1 MNPTLI
7 QPTHLRRLAVVYVRQ
22 STLLQV
28 EQHTES
34 QRRQYQLADRAQAL
48 GWPSQ
53 RCLVIDDDLGLSG
66 AQSHNRPGYQR
77 LVSLVALREVGVIF
91 GLEVSRLARNNL
103 DWYHLLEV
111 AAAFAVLIGD
121 EDGLYDPSAF
131 NDRLLLGL
139 KGTFSEIER
148 YQITARMQRGRL
160 NKARRGEL
168 AVPLPIGYA
177 YDPLTGLVEQ
187 SPDQAVRGA
196 IDQIVHVFA
205 QVGSVRGVLRSLR
218 REGLDL
224 PHQVRRRGLDVQ
236 IEWRRPSYDV
246 VYQVL
251 TNPTYAGVY
260 CYGRRATRWDPL
272 TRTRHVERR
281 ARDTWE
287 VFLPEHHAGYLSL
300 EQYEA
305 NMARLRNHQTALP
318 ASQGAPREGA
328 ALLQGLVV
336 CQRCGYRMRV
346 RYSKGAAYY
355 ACDAAH
361 RRFGDPVCGWAS
373 ATRVDALVADLVLDV
388 VDAGAV
394 DVALA
399 YDAREREEQSRAE
412 RQRTQQLQRLEY
424 ACALA
429 QRRYELVDPA
439 NRLVAQTL
447 ETAWNDRLAELE
459 AARVEVRQR
468 HRVVTPMSRPEQM
481 RELLAQLR
489 SRWFSG
495 AVAVQDR
502 KELLRCVIDQVRLAT
517 DGKVVRAEVVWQGG
531 AQSHLDVPKYLG
543 ASSAAYHRV
552 QALAQTHTDAEIAAQ
567 LNAEALPTMKGKP
580 WTPRR
585 VMDFRLS
592 NAIPSGLTA
601 SPTMRLP
608 RSGYLTSAEA
618 AERLGVHQSRIQH
631 WFRWGVLG
639 GKQDAAQRQLWIT
652 WNAEIATRLTGGA
665 TITDEMVSVK
675 RLCQH
680 QKRTAGAM
688 LAWAATAGH
697 TIYRVRRGSTFR
709 FYIRPGA
716 TRAEEV
722 AEHPRGGKEIAVP

>member
-1 MNPTLI
+1 M
-7 QPTHLRRLAVVYVRQ
+7 
-22 STLLQV
+22 
-28 EQHTES
+28 
-34 QRRQYQLADRAQAL
+34 
-48 GWPSQ
+48 
-53 RCLVIDDDLGLSG
+53 
-66 AQSHNRPGYQR
+66 
-77 LVSLVALREVGVIF
+77 
-91 GLEVSRLARNNL
+91 
-103 DWYHLLEV
+103 
-111 AAAFAVLIGD
+111 VL
-121 EDGLYDPSAF
+121 F
-131 NDRLLLGL
+131 VLGL

-177 YDPLTGLVEQ
+177 YDPLTGQVEQ

-196 IDQIVHVFA
+196 IEQIVHLFQ

-224 PHQVRRRGLDVQ
+224 PHQVRRRGLGVQ
-236 IEWRRPSYDV
+236 LEWRRPSYDV

-260 CYGRRATRWDPL
+260 CYGRRVTRWDPL
-272 TRTRHVERR
+272 THTRRVERR
-281 ARDTWE
+281 ARDAWE
-287 VFLPEHHAGYLSL
+287 VFLPDHHPGYLSL

-305 NMARLRNHQTALP
+305 NMARLRNHRSALP

-336 CQRCGYRMRV
+336 CQRCGHRMRV
-346 RYSKGAAYY
+346 RYSKQAAYY

-399 YDAREREEQSRAE
+399 YDASEREEQARVE

-459 AARVEVRQR
+459 AARAEERQR
-468 HRVVTPMSRPEQM
+468 QRVVTPINTPEQM

-489 SRWFSG
+489 ARWFSR

-531 AQSHLDVPKYLG
+531 AQSQLDVPKYLG

-552 QALAQTHTDAEIAAQ
+552 QALAQTRTDAEIAAQ
-567 LNAEALPTMKGKP
+567 LSVEGMRTMKGKP
-580 WTPRR
+580 WTTRR
-585 VMDFRLS
+585 VMDFRRS

-608 RSGYLTSAEA
+608 ASGYLTSAEA
-618 AERLGVHQSRIQH
+618 AACLGVDQSRIQQ
-631 WFRWGVLG
+631 WFRWGVLD

-652 WNAEIATRLTGGA
+652 LNPEVAARLTGGA
-665 TITDEMVSVK
+665 TITEEMVSVK
-675 RLCQH
+675 RLGKDQG
-680 QKRTAGAM
+680 RPARAV
-688 LAWAATAGH
+688 LAWAVSAGH
-697 TIYRVRRGSTFR
+697 TLYRVRRGSTFR
-709 FYIRPGA
+709 FYIRPLDAPNHGPDGEEGA
-716 TRAEEV
+716 IR
-722 AEHPRGGKEIAVP
+722 

>member
-22 STLLQV
+22 STLVQI
-28 EQHTES
+28 EQHSES

-77 LVSLVALREVGVIF
+77 LVSLVALREVGIIF

-103 DWYHLLEV
+103 DWYQLLEV

-121 EDGLYDPSAF
+121 EDGVYDPAEF

-177 YDPLTGLVEQ
+177 YAPLTGQVEQ
-187 SPDQAVRGA
+187 SLDQAVRGA
-196 IDQIVHVFA
+196 IEQIVRLFQ

-224 PHQVRRRGLDVQ
+224 PHQVRRRGLGVQ

-260 CYGRRATRWDPL
+260 CYGRRVTRWDPL
-272 TRTRHVERR
+272 THTRHVERR
-281 ARDTWE
+281 TREAWE
-287 VFLPEHHAGYLSL
+287 VFLPDHHPGYLSL

-305 NMARLRNHQTALP
+305 NMARLQNHQTALP
-318 ASQGAPREGA
+318 TSQGAPREGA

-336 CQRCGYRMRV
+336 CQRCERRMRV
-346 RYSKGAAYY
+346 RYSKRAAYY
-355 ACDAAH
+355 SCDAAH

-373 ATRVDALVADLVLDV
+373 AARVDALVADLVLDV

-399 YDAREREEQSRAE
+399 YDASEREEQARVERHRA
-412 RQRTQQLQRLEY
+412 QQLQRLEY

-459 AARVEVRQR
+459 AARDEARQR
-468 HRVVTPMSRPEQM
+468 QRVATPISTPEQM

-489 SRWFSG
+489 ARWFSG

-531 AQSHLDVPKYLG
+531 ARSQVDVPKYLG
-543 ASSAAYHRV
+543 TSSAAYQRV
-552 QALAQTHTDAEIAAQ
+552 LTLAQTHTDGEIATQ
-567 LNAEALPTMKGKP
+567 LNAEALLTMKGKP

-585 VMDFRLS
+585 VMDFRRS

-608 RSGYLTSAEA
+608 TSGYLTSAEA
-618 AERLGVHQSRIQH
+618 AECLAVDQSRIQQ

-652 WNAEIATRLTGGA
+652 WNAEVAGRMLGGA
-665 TITDEMVSVK
+665 TITEEMVSVK

-680 QKRTAGAM
+680 QGRPAGAV
-688 LAWAATAGH
+688 LAWAASAGH

-709 FYIRPGA
+709 FYIRPQ
-716 TRAEEV
+716 TIRSEE
-722 AEHPRGGKEIAVP
+722 AADA